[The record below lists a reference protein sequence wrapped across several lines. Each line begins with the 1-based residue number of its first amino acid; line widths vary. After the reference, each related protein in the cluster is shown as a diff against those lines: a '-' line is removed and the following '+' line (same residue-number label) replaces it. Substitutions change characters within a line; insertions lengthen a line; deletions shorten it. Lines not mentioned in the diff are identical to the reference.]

1 MHWCGVTSMPEE
13 FARKLAAILAAD
25 IAGYSALMEA
35 DEEATVRDLKSHQA
49 VILPMIAKHGGH
61 IIDTAGD
68 GILAEFPSVVNAVE
82 CAVSL
87 QKVMAERNALIP
99 PERQMR
105 YRIGVNLGDVI
116 HDEQRVYGDGVNIA
130 ARLEAI
136 AEPGGVCI
144 SGETFAQVQRRLQF
158 RFVDIG
164 EHQLKNITDPVRVYR
179 VDTAQ
184 SISGTSPTKPTLA
197 LPDKPSIAV
206 LPFTNLSGDPDQ
218 EFFGDGIAEDI
229 LTDLA
234 KLRWLFVIARNSSF
248 TFRGKA
254 VDVRLVSREL
264 GVRYVLEGSVR
275 RAGNRVRVTGQ
286 LIDATT
292 GSHVWASRF
301 DRDLADIFVVQDE
314 ITAAIAAAIAPAII
328 HAEQERVLRKP
339 AERLDAWE
347 AYHRGMWHLAMGNR
361 ESYAIAKGFFQK
373 SVDLD
378 PNFAAAYAALAAVA
392 LLPAMLIHIGSL
404 DEAAHIAEQL
414 ARKALL
420 LDPSDAF
427 AHARLAAAIY
437 AVGDLEGCISECDEA
452 LALDINCAVAHGV
465 KGGAL
470 VFAGRREEGR
480 VFLRTCLRLDPRD
493 PARAARLHNVALSHY
508 LDGNYEVAAEAT
520 RDALRQNPSHAPT
533 YRWLLAS
540 LGQLGRRTECEA
552 LMKIA
557 PTGYDHYAR
566 HRPPWFG
573 LKDFE
578 HMMEGLRKAGWSE

>member
-1 MHWCGVTSMPEE
+1 MPSEGPRKE
-13 FARKLAAILAAD
+13 HLERKLAAILAAD

-35 DEEATVRDLKSHQA
+35 NEEATVRDLKAHQA
-49 VILPMIAKHGGH
+49 VILPMITKHGGH

-82 CAVSL
+82 CAVAV
-87 QKVMAERNALIP
+87 QKAMAERNASIP
-99 PERQMR
+99 AERQMR

-116 HDEQRVYGDGVNIA
+116 HDEHRVYGDGVNIA
-130 ARLEAI
+130 ARLESI

-144 SGETFAQVQRRLQF
+144 SGEAFAHVQRRLQL

-164 EHQLKNITDPVRVYR
+164 EHQLKNITAPIRVYR
-179 VDTAQ
+179 VDSAGRVLTAPQ
-184 SISGTSPTKPTLA
+184 ARPTLA

-218 EFFGDGIAEDI
+218 EYFGDGIAEDI

-248 TFRGKA
+248 TFKGKS
-254 VDVRLVSREL
+254 VDVRLVGREL

-275 RAGNRVRVTGQ
+275 RAGNRIRVTGQ

-292 GSHVWASRF
+292 GAHVWASRY

-314 ITAAIAAAIAPAII
+314 ITAAIATAIAPAII
-328 HAEQERVLRKP
+328 NAEQERVLRKP

-347 AYHRGMWHLAMGNR
+347 AYHRGMWHFAMGNR
-361 ESYAIAKGFFQK
+361 ESVTKAQDFFQK

-378 PNFAAAYAALAAVA
+378 PNFAAAYAALAGVVIQ
-392 LLPAMLIHIGSL
+392 LGAMYYAISL
-404 DEAAHIAEQL
+404 DEAARTAEQL
-414 ARKALL
+414 ARKALS
-420 LDPSDAF
+420 LDPSEAL
-427 AHARLAAAIY
+427 AHARLGGAMF
-437 AVGDLEGCISECDEA
+437 VRGDLVGCISKYNEA
-452 LALDINCAVAHGV
+452 LSLDDNCSLAHGA
-465 KGGAL
+465 KGTAL
-470 VFAGRREEGR
+470 VFVGRREEGR
-480 VFLRTCLRLDPRD
+480 ASLRTCLRLNPRD
-493 PARAARLHNVALSHY
+493 PSRAARLNEIALSHY
-508 LDGNYEVAAEAT
+508 LDGDYEVAAEAS
-520 RDALRQNPSHAPT
+520 RDAIRRNPSYVT

-540 LGQLGRRTECEA
+540 LGQLGRQAECEE

-557 PTGYDHYAR
+557 PAGYDHLAR
-566 HRPPWFG
+566 HRPPWLG

-578 HMMEGLRKAGWSE
+578 HMLKGLRKAGWSE

>member
-1 MHWCGVTSMPEE
+1 MSTEDGH
-13 FARKLAAILAAD
+13 ARPSRRLAAILAAD
-25 IAGYSALMEA
+25 IAGYSTLMGA
-35 DEEATVRDLKSHQA
+35 DEARTVQDLKGHQA
-49 VILPMIAKHGGH
+49 IVLPMIGQFGGR

-82 CAVSL
+82 CAVAV
-87 QKVMAERNALIP
+87 QKVLAERNASIP
-99 PERQMR
+99 IERQMR

-130 ARLEAI
+130 ARLESI

-144 SGETFAQVQRRLQF
+144 SGEAFAHVQRKLQF
-158 RFVDIG
+158 QFVDMG
-164 EHQLKNITDPVRVYR
+164 EHQLKNITAPIRVYR

-184 SISGTSPTKPTLA
+184 RISNTSPAKPTLT

-218 EFFGDGIAEDI
+218 EYFGDGIAEDI

-254 VDVRLVSREL
+254 VDIRAVSREV

-275 RAGNRVRVTGQ
+275 RAGNRMRVTGQ

-292 GSHVWASRF
+292 GAHVWASRY
-301 DRDLADIFVVQDE
+301 DRDLADIFAVQDE

-328 HAEQERVLRKP
+328 DAEQQRALRKS

-347 AYHRGMWHLAMGNR
+347 AYHRGMWHFAIGNPENCEMAR
-361 ESYAIAKGFFQK
+361 GFCQK
-373 SVDLD
+373 AVHLD
-378 PNFAAAYAALAAVA
+378 PNFAAAHVALAGIA
-392 LLPAMLIHIGSL
+392 LRSGIVLQTMSL
-404 DEAAHIAEQL
+404 DEAARAGKQL
-414 ARKALL
+414 AQKALS
-420 LDPSDAF
+420 LDPSDPL
-427 AHARLAAAIY
+427 AHARLAQAVWAA
-437 AVGDLEGCISECDEA
+437 GDLEGCIAECNEA
-452 LALDINCAVAHGV
+452 LSLDGNCAIAHGV
-465 KGGAL
+465 KGDAL
-470 VFAGRREEGR
+470 VFFAGRREEGR
-480 VFLRTCLRLDPRD
+480 ASIRTYLRLSPRD
-493 PARAARLHNVALSHY
+493 PARAARLHNIALSHY
-508 LDGNYEVAAEAT
+508 LDGNYEVAAEACGDVI
-520 RDALRQNPSHAPT
+520 RRYGHGAN
-533 YRWLLAS
+533 YKWLLAS
-540 LGQLGRRTECEA
+540 LGQLGRPAECEA

-557 PTGYDHYAR
+557 PPDYDHYAR

-578 HMMEGLRKAGWSE
+578 HMLEGLRKAGWSA